1 MDVLI
6 CFSNAFNVRIII
18 DVCVRAPLNYLTSER
33 NGAIEMQ
40 DNNYNN
46 SFAEGVRANLLVM
59 PSQTK
64 RSRMISSVVIFS
76 CAQLFAVAHRS
87 VT

>member
-1 MDVLI
+1 MLLTLELLLM
-6 CFSNAFNVRIII
+6 C
-18 DVCVRAPLNYLTSER
+18 VCAPLNYLTSER

-40 DNNYNN
+40 DNNNNN
-46 SFAEGVRANLLVM
+46 SFAEGVRESSRHAIPNEAIAYDLVC
-59 PSQTK
+59 
-64 RSRMISSVVIFS
+64 RYFS